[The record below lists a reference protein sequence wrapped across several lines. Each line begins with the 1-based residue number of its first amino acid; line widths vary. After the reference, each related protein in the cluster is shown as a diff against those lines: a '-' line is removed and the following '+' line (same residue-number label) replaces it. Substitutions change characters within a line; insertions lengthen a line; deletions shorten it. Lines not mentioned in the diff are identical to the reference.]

1 MANIV
6 ICADGTWN
14 RPEEDLRRDHPTNV
28 LKLARGISPAD
39 EEHKQH
45 VFYDWG
51 LGSYH
56 DRVLAGIAGRGI
68 HKNILDGYRYIVH
81 NYKLGDRIFL
91 FGYSRG
97 AYTVRALCGL
107 INNCGILK
115 RSYARRIA
123 EAWRT
128 YKSPAKANHPNG
140 ADAQNFRNR
149 YSHAERNVHFIGVWD
164 TVGALG
170 IPFSLMGLFNSHDEF
185 YDNRMGANIAH
196 ARHALAIDEKREDFE
211 PTFWRPK
218 EGVDLKQIWFAGC
231 HGDVGGGYA
240 PDKNTGKHISD
251 VALSWMLDAATQ
263 AGLTVE
269 QHFRNAL
276 TYQDPPTN
284 NQELARIHRSRVKV
298 FRMRRAVLRD
308 MNPNNIPTR
317 VHPSVRQRFNQ
328 DPKYRPKNL
337 VKLLQKNND
346 NWNAIIG
353 T

>member
-28 LKLARGISPAD
+28 LKLARGISPAG

-56 DRVLAGIAGRGI
+56 DRALGGIAGRGI

-81 NYKLGDRIFL
+81 NYEPGDRIFL

-107 INNCGILK
+107 INNCGILE
-115 RSYARRIA
+115 SEHARRIA
-123 EAWRT
+123 EAWRI
-128 YKSPAKANHPNG
+128 YKSPARTNHPKGQG
-140 ADAQNFRNR
+140 AKDFRK
-149 YSHAERNVHFIGVWD
+149 YSHDERNVHFVGVWD

-170 IPFSLMGLFNSHDEF
+170 IPSSLMGLFNSHDEF

-196 ARHALAIDEKREDFE
+196 ARHALAIDEKREDFT
-211 PTFWRPK
+211 PTFWRPR
-218 EGVDLKQIWFAGC
+218 EEVDLKQIWFAGC

-240 PDKNTGKHISD
+240 PDKKTGKLISD
-251 VALSWMLDAATQ
+251 IALSWMLDAAMQ

-269 QHFRNAL
+269 EHFREAL
-276 TYQDPPTN
+276 TYPGPPAN
-284 NQELARIHRSRVKV
+284 NQGLARTHRSRVKV
-298 FRMRRAVLRD
+298 FRMRPAVLRD
-308 MNPNNIPTR
+308 MNPNDIPTR
-317 VHPSVRQRFNQ
+317 VHPSVRERFTQ
-328 DPKYRPKNL
+328 DSTYRPKNL
-337 VKLLQKNND
+337 VKLLQESNE
-346 NWNAIIG
+346 NWDAIIG